1 MWYPW
6 PQGESKVATV
16 LLIARRGWLV
26 IGVQVEGKERTALIY

>member
-16 LLIARRGWLV
+16 LLIARRFWLV
-26 IGVQVEGKERTALIY
+26 IGVQVEGKEKPGLMY